1 MGSTFIDS
9 KFAAILRR
17 NFGQKNKKISN
28 HRRTKLKPQVKKIQ
42 RFNDLKGGTQ
52 LDYNF
57 MTILRNNLP
66 SLFSKTQRIQVKK
79 RERIKVKK
87 IKNSQKLG
95 RGGGGVR
102 N

>member
-1 MGSTFIDS
+1 MVN
-9 KFAAILRR
+9 L
-17 NFGQKNKKISN
+17 GQIEAKNKKISN

-87 IKNSQKLG
+87 IKKKSKIGKG
-95 RGGGGVR
+95 RGGT
-102 N
+102 